1 MKSWLRQHHYA
12 FRVALVRLFTQPFS
26 SLTNIA
32 VVALAL
38 CFPLISWAILI
49 SAQPVVQSIPLATEL
64 TIYLKPDLNTDQA
77 QQLQNNIQTQYAE
90 RIDHVQFISKTQAA
104 ERLQQDPAWAD
115 ALAALPSNPLPDSL
129 IIHLPTSVE
138 QVSTATQLVTELQ
151 GLEGI
156 DKIQLDTDWLNQLDA
171 LLYFAQ
177 MALLV
182 LSLSVGVIVVAT
194 VFNTI
199 RLQALNQRQE
209 IAVARLV
216 GATESFV
223 RRPFL
228 YVGAISGG
236 LSCVLAIILAQIALS
251 PLASALNRLATS
263 YNTSVHLAL
272 PNGADLLIVSLLIM
286 VITATAARWSVTR
299 HSTF

>member
-1 MKSWLRQHHYA
+1 MKSWLRQHQYA
-12 FRVALVRLFTQPFS
+12 FKVALLRLFTQPFS
-26 SLTNIA
+26 SLSNIT

-38 CFPLISWAILI
+38 CLPLISWAILI

-64 TIYLKPDLNTDQA
+64 TVYLQPELKNEEVKSLQTTIQNQYSDQ
-77 QQLQNNIQTQYAE
+77 IE
-90 RIDHVQFISKTQAA
+90 HIQFISKDDAA
-104 ERLQQDPAWAD
+104 ARLSADPAWAD
-115 ALAALPSNPLPDSL
+115 ALSALPSNPLPDSL
-129 IIHLPTSVE
+129 IIRLPTTAAQSA
-138 QVSTATQLVTELQ
+138 TATQLALALQ
-151 GLEGI
+151 DLSGV
-156 DKIQLDTDWLNQLDA
+156 DKIQLDSDWLNRLEA
-171 LLYFAQ
+171 LLSFGRL
-177 MALLV
+177 ALLV

-216 GATESFV
+216 GATENFV

-236 LSCVLAIILAQIALS
+236 LSCLLAIVLARIALS
-251 PLASALNRLATS
+251 PLSSALNRLATS
-263 YNTSVHLAL
+263 YNTTVHLAL
-272 PNGADLLIVSLLIM
+272 PSAADLLFVSLLIM

-299 HSTF
+299 QPSF

>member
-1 MKSWLRQHHYA
+1 MKSWLRQHQYA
-12 FRVALVRLFTQPFS
+12 FRVALLRLLTQPFS
-26 SLTNIA
+26 SLSNIT

-38 CFPLISWAILI
+38 CLPIISWAILV
-49 SAQPVVQSIPLATEL
+49 SAQPVVASIPLATEM
-64 TIYLKPDLNTDQA
+64 TVYLKPELKEDQVQQLRSAIENNHSAQIEQLQFITKDQA
-77 QQLQNNIQTQYAE
+77 AT
-90 RIDHVQFISKTQAA
+90 
-104 ERLQQDPAWAD
+104 RLKKDPAWAD
-115 ALAALPSNPLPDSL
+115 ALSALPQNPLPDSFVIRL
-129 IIHLPTSVE
+129 AASPT
-138 QVSTATQLVTELQ
+138 QTATATQLASELKT
-151 GLEGI
+151 LEGV
-156 DKIQLDTDWLNQLDA
+156 DQIQLDTDWLNRLEA
-171 LLYFAQ
+171 LLNFGRL
-177 MALLV
+177 ALLV
-182 LSLSVGVIVVAT
+182 LSLSVVIIVVAT

-236 LSCVLAIILAQIALS
+236 LSCLLAIALARIAIS
-251 PLASALNRLATS
+251 PLATALNRLALS
-263 YNTSVHLAL
+263 YDTQVYLAL
-272 PNGADLLIVSLLIM
+272 PDAADLLFVSLLIM

>member
-1 MKSWLRQHHYA
+1 MKSWLRQHQYA
-12 FRVALVRLFTQPFS
+12 FKVALLRLFTQPFS
-26 SLTNIA
+26 SLSNIT

-38 CFPLISWAILI
+38 CLPLISWAILI

-64 TIYLKPDLNTDQA
+64 TVYLEPELKNEQA
-77 QQLQNNIQTQYAE
+77 QQLKNTIQDQYSDQIE
-90 RIDHVQFISKTQAA
+90 HIQFISKEQAA
-104 ERLQQDPAWAD
+104 ERLQTDPAWAD
-115 ALAALPSNPLPDSL
+115 ALAALPHNPLPDSL
-129 IIHLPTSVE
+129 IIRLPTAAE
-138 QVSTATQLVTELQ
+138 QSATATHLALALQ
-151 GLEGI
+151 DLAGV
-156 DKIQLDTDWLNQLDA
+156 DQIQLDSDWLNRLDA
-171 LLYFAQ
+171 LLSFGRL
-177 MALLV
+177 ALLV

-209 IAVARLV
+209 ITVARLV

-236 LSCVLAIILAQIALS
+236 LSCLLAIVLAHIALS
-251 PLASALNRLATS
+251 PLTSVLNRLAAS
-263 YNTSVHLAL
+263 YNTSVSLTL
-272 PNGADLLIVSLLIM
+272 PSAADLLFVSLLIM

-299 HSTF
+299 QSSF